1 MRWMAS
7 APAPPVR
14 SLDGLA
20 AQWQCQ
26 AMSAVEETVTKLRG
40 LSPERA
46 QRVSALI
53 EDLAELQALEDKQDL
68 EDARAALAEPGEN
81 IPLEQL
87 AKELGV

>member
-1 MRWMAS
+1 
-7 APAPPVR
+7 
-14 SLDGLA
+14 
-20 AQWQCQ
+20 
-26 AMSAVEETVTKLRG
+26 MSAVEETVTKLRG